1 MQPIFISK
9 DLWDIVTD
17 GYEFPSDEDY
27 KALDV
32 VGKQYLKELIKKDNE
47 ALSLIGS
54 AIDESIIP
62 IISAIESSK
71 QAWNTLKNT
80 YEGATIAKS

>member
-9 DLWDIVTD
+9 DLWDIVTY

-32 VGKQYLKELIKKDNE
+32 VGKKYLKELIKKDNE

-54 AIDESIIP
+54 AVDESIFP
-62 IISAIESSK
+62 RISACKI
-71 QAWNTLKNT
+71 
-80 YEGATIAKS
+80 I